1 MFSLAMLSYGYC
13 GEVDEGFTF
22 LLICSM
28 QTSPEAMD
36 TSTLP
41 QVKKWVKLN
50 LISVNIILH
59 YSFAKWLV
67 SHKLWGF
74 TEDVQAIISFQGS

>member
-1 MFSLAMLSYGYC
+1 MVSLAMLSYGYC
-13 GEVDEGFTF
+13 GEVDERFTF

-41 QVKKWVKLN
+41 QVKK
-50 LISVNIILH
+50 
-59 YSFAKWLV
+59 
-67 SHKLWGF
+67 
-74 TEDVQAIISFQGS
+74 

>member
-1 MFSLAMLSYGYC
+1 MVSLAMLSYGYC
-13 GEVDEGFTF
+13 GEVDAGFTF

-41 QVKKWVKLN
+41 QVKK
-50 LISVNIILH
+50 
-59 YSFAKWLV
+59 
-67 SHKLWGF
+67 
-74 TEDVQAIISFQGS
+74 

>member
-1 MFSLAMLSYGYC
+1 MVSLAMLSYGYC
-13 GEVDEGFTF
+13 GEVDEGFIF

-41 QVKKWVKLN
+41 QVKN

-59 YSFAKWLV
+59 YSFTKWLV